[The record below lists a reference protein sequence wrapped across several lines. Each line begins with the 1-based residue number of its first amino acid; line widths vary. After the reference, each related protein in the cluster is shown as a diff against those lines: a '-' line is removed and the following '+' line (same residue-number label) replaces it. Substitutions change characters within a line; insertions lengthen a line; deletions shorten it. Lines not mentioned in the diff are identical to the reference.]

1 VKFRTLALPA
11 LCLLLTAAAFGQ
23 AAGGATKIGIIHFQN
38 AMLGTKE
45 GQKAAAEL
53 QSKFDPKRKQLEQK
67 QNEIV
72 GLREQ
77 YQKTANTAS
86 EEVKQ
91 KYARDIDQKTKSLQ
105 RDTEDAQAEFD
116 QERQRLL
123 NDIGQKLFAV
133 INKYARDNGYTLV
146 LDVSSPEAGVLF
158 AADTTDIT
166 QQVIE
171 LYDKNAPATPA
182 TGGAQPAPGTVAPPA
197 SGAKPTPG
205 TVAPPTGGAKPA
217 PGTTAPPAAPPKKP

>member
-1 VKFRTLALPA
+1 
-11 LCLLLTAAAFGQ
+11 
-23 AAGGATKIGIIHFQN
+23 
-38 AMLGTKE
+38 MLGTKE

-53 QSKFDPKRKQLEQK
+53 QSKFDPKRKELEQK

-86 EEVKQ
+86 DEVKQ

-133 INKYARDNGYTLV
+133 ISKYARDNGYTLV

-171 LYDKNAPATPA
+171 LYDKNAPAAAPPPA
-182 TGGAQPAPGTVAPPA
+182 TGGAKPGAVAPPATGTKPAPGTAAP
-197 SGAKPTPG
+197 
-205 TVAPPTGGAKPA
+205 GAKPA
-217 PGTTAPPAAPPKKP
+217 PGTPAPPVAPPKKP

>member
-1 VKFRTLALPA
+1 MKFKTLALPA
-11 LCLLLTAAAFGQ
+11 LCLSLTAAAFGQ
-23 AAGGATKIGIIHFQN
+23 PAGGTTKIGIIHFQN

-53 QSKFDPKRKQLEQK
+53 QSKFDPKRKELEAS

-72 GLREQ
+72 SLRDK

-123 NDIGQKLFAV
+123 NEIGQKLFAV

-166 QQVIE
+166 QEVVA
-171 LYDKNAPATPA
+171 LYDKNAPVSGAPPA
-182 TGGAQPAPGTVAPPA
+182 TSGTQPAPGTVAPP
-197 SGAKPTPG
+197 
-205 TVAPPTGGAKPA
+205 TGGSKPA
-217 PGTTAPPAAPPKKP
+217 PGSIAPPAAPPKKP

>member
-1 VKFRTLALPA
+1 MKFKTLALSS
-11 LCLLLTAAAFGQ
+11 LCLFLTAAAFGQ
-23 AAGGATKIGIIHFQN
+23 PAGGTTTKIGIIHFQN

-53 QSKFDPKRKQLEQK
+53 QTKFDPKRKELEQK
-67 QNEIV
+67 QNDIV
-72 GLREQ
+72 GLRDQ

-123 NDIGQKLFAV
+123 NEIGQKLFAV

-166 QQVIE
+166 QDVVA
-171 LYDKNAPATPA
+171 LYDKNAPPAGAPPA
-182 TGGAQPAPGTVAPPA
+182 TNGAKPAPGLVAPPA
-197 SGAKPTPG
+197 SGT
-205 TVAPPTGGAKPA
+205 KPA
-217 PGTTAPPAAPPKKP
+217 PGTAAPPAPPAKKP